1 MRPAMWVD
9 WPRHIQRSDVME
21 HSPLLLQLVVILG
34 TARLLALLLRY
45 LGQPAV
51 IGEMIAGLMLGPVVL
66 GALAPDFH
74 ARLFAPDSLSAL
86 RGISQ
91 IGLVLFMFIVGAE
104 LRMPTGLRSQMKASM
119 LVGGCAMLLPFLCG
133 LGMAPWLHPQL
144 APPGVAFLP
153 FALFIAT
160 AMAITAFPVLAR
172 ILKDKGLACTPVGAL
187 GLTSAAFADV
197 LAWILLA
204 LVVALVAAGS
214 GWGTFARMLFG
225 VVVLGV
231 VAFAIVRPAL
241 AALLRRH
248 ANDGRPDGMVLAAL
262 LIVTFA
268 FAALTQWLNL
278 HEVFGAFLFGVCLPR
293 DDKLL
298 DTLVER
304 LEHVAVLVLMPVFF
318 ALAGLNTSADA
329 FSGMGLAALL
339 LILLLAILG
348 KVLGGAAGARL
359 AGLGWRDAMSLGAL
373 MNTRGLME
381 LIVLK
386 VGLDVGVIGK
396 EIFTMLMLMAVITT
410 LMTSPLISLLM
421 RGQARDPLPPAQ
433 NKMQSA

>member
-1 MRPAMWVD
+1 MG
-9 WPRHIQRSDVME
+9 
-21 HSPLLLQLVVILG
+21 HSMLLVQLVVILT
-34 TARLLALLLRY
+34 TARVLSLLLRRV
-45 LGQPAV
+45 GQPAV
-51 IGEMIAGLMLGPVVL
+51 IGEMIAGLALGPMLL
-66 GALAPDFH
+66 GQLAPGLHAQLFPPQSLPALA
-74 ARLFAPDSLSAL
+74 
-86 RGISQ
+86 GISQ

-104 LRMPTGLRSQMKASM
+104 LRMPAGLRAQVSASFR
-119 LVGGCAMLLPFLCG
+119 VGGISMLLPFV
-133 LGMAPWLHPQL
+133 LGFAIAPWLHPTL
-144 APPGVAFLP
+144 APSGVGLLP
-153 FALFIAT
+153 FSLFVAT

-172 ILKDKGLACTPVGAL
+172 ILKDKGLTCTTVGAL
-187 GLTSAAFADV
+187 GLTSAAVADV
-197 LAWILLA
+197 FAWILLA
-204 LVVALVAAGS
+204 LVVALVAAGG
-214 GWGTFARMLFG
+214 GWAGFAKMIAGL
-225 VVVLGV
+225 VVLGI
-231 VAFAIVRPAL
+231 VAFALVRPTI

-248 ANDGRPDGMVLAAL
+248 ANDGRPDGMVLALL

-293 DDKLL
+293 DDTLL

-329 FSGMGLAALL
+329 FAGMGLTVMAV
-339 LILLLAILG
+339 ILAVAIFG

-359 AGLGWRDAMSLGAL
+359 GGMSWRDSFAVGAL

-410 LMTSPLISLLM
+410 LMTSPLLSLLM
-421 RGQARDPLPPAQ
+421 RDEAVAAADSDKAHPA
-433 NKMQSA
+433 

>member
-1 MRPAMWVD
+1 MG
-9 WPRHIQRSDVME
+9 
-21 HSPLLLQLVVILG
+21 HSMLLLQLVVILG
-34 TARLLALLLRY
+34 TARVLSLILRRF
-45 LGQPAV
+45 GQPAV
-51 IGEMIAGLMLGPVVL
+51 IGEMIAGLALGPLLL
-66 GALAPDFH
+66 GQLAPGLHAQLFPPQSLPALA
-74 ARLFAPDSLSAL
+74 
-86 RGISQ
+86 GISQ

-104 LRMPTGLRSQMKASM
+104 LRMPAGLRAQMSASFR
-119 LVGGCAMLLPFLCG
+119 VGGFAMLLPFL
-133 LGMAPWLHPQL
+133 LGFAMAPWLHPTL

-172 ILKDKGLACTPVGAL
+172 ILKDKGLSCTMVGAL
-187 GLTSAAFADV
+187 GLTSAAVADV
-197 LAWILLA
+197 FAWILLA
-204 LVVALVAAGS
+204 LVVALVAASG
-214 GWGTFARMLFG
+214 GWGAFARTVAGL
-225 VVVLGV
+225 VVLGI
-231 VAFAIVRPAL
+231 VAFAIVRPAI

-248 ANDGRPDGMVLAAL
+248 ADDGRPDGMVLALL

-268 FAALTQWLNL
+268 FAALTQWLHL

-293 DDKLL
+293 DDTLL

-329 FSGMGLAALL
+329 FVGMGLAAMAV
-339 LILLLAILG
+339 ILLLAVVG

-359 AGLGWRDAMSLGAL
+359 SGMNWRDALALGTL

-410 LMTSPLISLLM
+410 LMTSPLLGLLM
-421 RGQARDPLPPAQ
+421 RGEEAGAAGTDKAH
-433 NKMQSA
+433 SV

>member
-1 MRPAMWVD
+1 MNEM
-9 WPRHIQRSDVME
+9 SY
-21 HSPLLLQLVVILG
+21 SPLLLQLVVILG
-34 TARLLALLLRY
+34 TARLLALLLRF

-66 GALAPDFH
+66 GALAPQFH
-74 ARLFAPDSLSAL
+74 AQLFAPESLSAL

-104 LRMPTGLRSQMKASM
+104 LRMPTGLRSQMKASFWI
-119 LVGGCAMLLPFLCG
+119 GGCAMLLPFLFG

-144 APPGVAFLP
+144 APAGVAFAP
-153 FALFIAT
+153 FALFVAT

-172 ILKDKGLACTPVGAL
+172 ILKDKGLAATTVGQL
-187 GLTSAAFADV
+187 GLTSAAVADV
-197 LAWILLA
+197 FAWILLA
-204 LVVALVAAGS
+204 LVVALIAAGD
-214 GWGTFARMLFG
+214 GWGGLARMLVG
-225 VVVLGV
+225 LGLLAV
-231 VAFAIVRPAL
+231 AAFAVVRPLL

-248 ANDGRPDGMVLAAL
+248 ANDGRPDGMVLAGL
-262 LIVTFA
+262 LILTFA
-268 FAALTQWLNL
+268 FAALTQWLHL
-278 HEVFGAFLFGVCLPR
+278 HEVFGAFLLGVCLPR

-329 FSGMGLAALL
+329 FTGLGGVTLL
-339 LILLLAILG
+339 LILLLAVAG

-359 AGLGWRDAMSLGAL
+359 AGLGWRDACAIGTL

-396 EIFTMLMLMAVITT
+396 EIFTMLMVMAVVTT
-410 LMTSPLISLLM
+410 LMISPLLDLLLRR
-421 RGQARDPLPPAQ
+421 RGSDAAGDGSSQH
-433 NKMQSA
+433 KVSSA